1 MASCLDIKILDI
13 FVFSIGPYEFCNYLY
28 SQDFSSIGQFNIEL
42 RRFFRGSHI
51 GVKTLNHPIN
61 IFFYRIIC
69 VFKSSSRIGH
79 NFDGVLFRVIDC
91 TGDADIAYMAGAEY
105 RKTGELTFVE
115 RNKKIK

>member
-1 MASCLDIKILDI
+1 MQVQNDASK
-13 FVFSIGPYEFCNYLY
+13 SMR
-28 SQDFSSIGQFNIEL
+28 GQN
-42 RRFFRGSHI
+42 
-51 GVKTLNHPIN
+51 GVKS
-61 IFFYRIIC
+61 IIC

-115 RNKKIK
+115 RNRNIEIIRK